1 MKNEYSLIGKLIVAT
16 ACAIGIAMSIMGQT
30 AANGPAQ
37 AGTGNPTNTVYTN
50 GTSIVPLMP
59 TKDYGFGIG
68 TLAANSTGSGV
79 QLSVSNVVITAQDSI
94 FITPIATTGSP
105 PIEYTVTNLN
115 VGPVTAG
122 AASTNNFTIVPLFAL
137 TNYFATNTTLSL
149 TSNRVSW
156 IIIHQ

>member
-16 ACAIGIAMSIMGQT
+16 ACAIGIAMSIMGQN

-37 AGTGNPTNTVYTN
+37 AGTGNPTNSVYTN
-50 GTSIVPLMP
+50 GASITLPVT
-59 TKDYGFGIG
+59 TKDYGFGTG
-68 TLAANSTGSGV
+68 TLVSNSAGGV
-79 QLSVSNVVITAQDSI
+79 QLLVSNVVITAQDSI
-94 FITPIATTGSP
+94 FIAPIATTGSP

-115 VGPVTAG
+115 VGPLSAG